1 MGMSKGTCWAAGV
14 ALVMTGAAQA
24 GETLTIATVNN
35 SDMIIMQKLS
45 PQWEK
50 ATGNKLNWVVLEEN
64 VLRQRVTTDIAT
76 NGGQFDIITIGSY
89 ETPIWGKSGWL
100 DSVDDLGTD
109 YDYAD
114 IFAPVKNALSYDG
127 KLYAVPFYAESSFTF
142 YRTDLFTQAGVTMP
156 ANPTWTEI
164 AALADK
170 LTDKSKQ
177 QYGICL
183 RGKPGWG
190 ENMALVGTLANT
202 FGSRLFDMTW
212 QPTLDSEAWV
222 KAVTFYDDLMQ
233 KDGPP
238 AATSNGFNENQ
249 ALFSTGHCAIW
260 VDATS
265 AAGRVY
271 DPAQSQV
278 ADKTGFAA
286 APHEVTDKGAGWNW
300 AWALALP
307 ASSKKVDAA
316 KSFMKWATSKTYVTL
331 VGESAGWVTAP
342 PGTREST
349 YANANYIKAAP
360 FAPTVKAAI
369 LGADPAHSTLESVP
383 YLGTFSANIPEW
395 QSIGTTLGQN
405 VAAGLSGQISVKD
418 ALQTA
423 QTFAARTM
431 KQAGY
436 PK

>member
-1 MGMSKGTCWAAGV
+1 MVKMTLGV
-14 ALVMTGAAQA
+14 AVVAALTTTGAARS
-24 GETLTIATVNN
+24 ETLTIATVNN
-35 SDMIIMQKLS
+35 TDMIIMQKLS

-50 ATGNKLNWVVLEEN
+50 ATGNTLNWVVLEEN

-76 NGGQFDIITIGSY
+76 KGGQFDIITIGSY
-89 ETPIWGKSGWL
+89 ETPIWGKAGWL
-100 DSVDDLGTD
+100 DSVDDLGAD

-114 IFAPVKNALSYDG
+114 VFAPVKNALSYGG
-127 KLYAVPFYAESSFTF
+127 KLYAVPFYAESSFTY
-142 YRTDLFTQAGVTMP
+142 YRTDLFKQAGLTMP
-156 ANPTWTEI
+156 ANPSWTEI
-164 AALADK
+164 ASLAEK

-202 FGSRLFDMTW
+202 FGTRLFDMQW
-212 QPTLDSEAWV
+212 NPTLDSDAWV
-222 KAVTFYDDLMQ
+222 KAITFYDDLMR
-233 KDGPP
+233 KAGPP

-265 AAGRVY
+265 AAGRIY
-271 DPAQSQV
+271 DRTQSQV
-278 ADKTGFAA
+278 ADKIGFAA
-286 APHEVTDKGAGWNW
+286 APHDVTDKGAGWNW

-307 ASSKKVDAA
+307 ASSQKVDAA
-316 KSFMKWATSKTYVTL
+316 KSFMKWATSKAYVTL
-331 VGESAGWVTAP
+331 VGQSNGWVTAP

-349 YANANYIKAAP
+349 YANADYLKAAP

-369 LGADPAHSTLESVP
+369 LGADPAHATVEPVP

-405 VAAGLSGQISVKD
+405 VASTLTGQTTVTD